1 MSSPEYTPTPRDWVL
16 SYPMADREVFDEHD
30 HLPFRDGEARQG
42 YPTQREA
49 EARRDA
55 VLADLVKQWGI
66 RPTLLV
72 VPRY

>member
-1 MSSPEYTPTPRDWVL
+1 MHAPRDWVL
-16 SYPMADREVFDEHD
+16 SYPMADREVFEDHD
-30 HLPFRDGEARQG
+30 HLPFRDQGARQG
-42 YPTQREA
+42 YPTRREA
-49 EARRDA
+49 EARREA